1 MLHQA
6 KLLAMRGE
14 LISRRHVEKQA
25 AFLVIS
31 LRQHLLAIATQH
43 AGDLVNISNEHE
55 MQEKLG
61 AIIRE
66 KLEVLAQLPSR
77 VTDERWL
84 EALEQ
89 DEQDE
94 KKQTTSQRAQCVRTF
109 SFILL
114 RSDALRCK
122 MCAFCLISENLL
134 KALPITA

>member
-1 MLHQA
+1 
-6 KLLAMRGE
+6 
-14 LISRRHVEKQA
+14 
-25 AFLVIS
+25 
-31 LRQHLLAIATQH
+31 
-43 AGDLVNISNEHE
+43 

-94 KKQTTSQRAQCVRTF
+94 KKQTTSQRYKRARRVRSLCALLASFCCVLMRLDAKCAPFAGSAKTY
-109 SFILL
+109 LK
-114 RSDALRCK
+114 RSL
-122 MCAFCLISENLL
+122 
-134 KALPITA
+134 

>member
-1 MLHQA
+1 
-6 KLLAMRGE
+6 
-14 LISRRHVEKQA
+14 
-25 AFLVIS
+25 
-31 LRQHLLAIATQH
+31 
-43 AGDLVNISNEHE
+43 

-94 KKQTTSQRAQCVRTF
+94 KKQTTSQRKRRAT
-109 SFILL
+109 
-114 RSDALRCK
+114 K
-122 MCAFCLISENLL
+122 
-134 KALPITA
+134 

>member
-94 KKQTTSQRAQCVRTF
+94 KKQTTSQRKRRAT
-109 SFILL
+109 
-114 RSDALRCK
+114 K
-122 MCAFCLISENLL
+122 
-134 KALPITA
+134 